1 MADNPTS
8 QAPEN
13 TEAGDNTP
21 AAAPQETKAK
31 SKRAPKE
38 DPRGR
43 LVKMH
48 GVEMYVKG

>member
-1 MADNPTS
+1 MAETTS
-8 QAPEN
+8 QAPET

-21 AAAPQETKAK
+21 AAAPQASKK
-31 SKRAPKE
+31 STKRAAKE

-48 GVEMYVKG
+48 GVEMYLKG